1 MKKLMT
7 VLLPL
12 FLIVVMSSLTTSS
25 SGAAKTEQSPDA
37 LRESRHLTVYI
48 DRLNLGP
55 DGGEITVD
63 PIQWYTG
70 KEAEAVFAKFEP
82 DAGIDGPPDGYYIVN
97 EDERLERYPVAK
109 NAQVL
114 MQIYDRTGSV
124 EDADISWNEP
134 VSLEQL
140 DRLLRQ
146 TDVFDVSLFPY
157 HLTIENGQVTGI
169 VQQYVP

>member
-25 SGAAKTEQSPDA
+25 SGAAKPEKSPDTV
-37 LRESRHLTVYI
+37 RETQHLTVYI
-48 DRLNLGP
+48 DRLNLGS

-70 KEAEAVFAKFEP
+70 EEAEAVFAKLEP

-97 EDERLERYPVAK
+97 EDERLEHYPVAK
-109 NAQVL
+109 NTQVL
-114 MQIYDRTGSV
+114 MQIYDRTGIV
-124 EDADISWNEP
+124 EDAEISWNEP
-134 VSLEQL
+134 VTLEKL
-140 DRLLRQ
+140 ASLLRYA
-146 TDVFDVSLFPY
+146 DVFDVSLFPY